1 MGMSCMNELL
11 WDEFAGVMKI
21 NHKETAI
28 PPTFS
33 YSWNPAKRVGA
44 CIGVAVY
51 PIGNGSTTKALKNK
65 LLLLGL
71 DEADDE
77 DVLLIATL
85 RYFLKRKS
93 LMKAISIYNINI
105 CIYIHMNQSS
115 ISTPVIKLY
124 ISLRSLPTNHLL
136 GAPRPS

>member
-1 MGMSCMNELL
+1 ML

-33 YSWNPAKRVGA
+33 YSWNPANRVGA

-85 RYFLKRKS
+85 RSFLKQKS

-105 CIYIHMNQSS
+105 CTVYIYICLHMNQSS
-115 ISTPVIKLY
+115 ISP
-124 ISLRSLPTNHLL
+124 P
-136 GAPRPS
+136 GD